1 MRAFDTVNHSLL
13 SKLNRTQKFALFNI
27 FQMTGVIAIRQWD
40 VVSESDDSV
49 KEISFSFISLI
60 DELVAF
66 REVRSLMTCHVLRGL
81 PLVSI
86 NLLLYI
92 KQFFSSTDF
101 ITHSFQVGPIKQVT
115 GLGCFNLECSTTIM
129 HAYVLLN
136 QQ

>member
-86 NLLLYI
+86 NLLL
-92 KQFFSSTDF
+92 
-101 ITHSFQVGPIKQVT
+101 
-115 GLGCFNLECSTTIM
+115 
-129 HAYVLLN
+129 
-136 QQ
+136 